1 MARRRTPELAP
12 VLSRGKHR
20 NPRKGACFMEYASLL
35 AGQKWSDHPS
45 CTHPLLAS
53 VARQVNDYTSD
64 DARARL
70 VTFIPSVI
78 GLNGNDPRVD
88 VRIAIRCAAM
98 AIPVV
103 AESRQRALAVSLLAA
118 RQVLDEL
125 GGARSEEDERL
136 LDHAASALASVPH
149 ATRWAEEFTA
159 EHRVTAKAFRKRSAP
174 AAVRVAIVGIAEAAI
189 PDADDRLHELFSTV
203 IVDCSRWLGTSGP
216 PSISGS
222 SVRAEAS
229 IGST

>member
-1 MARRRTPELAP
+1 
-12 VLSRGKHR
+12 
-20 NPRKGACFMEYASLL
+20 MEYASLL
-35 AGQKWSDHPS
+35 AGEKWSDHPN

-78 GLNGNDPRVD
+78 GLDGNDPKID

-125 GGARSEEDERL
+125 GRARSGEDDRL
-136 LDHAASALASVPH
+136 LEQAASALASVPC
-149 ATRWAEEFTA
+149 ATRWAEKFTA
-159 EHRVTAKAFRKRSAP
+159 EHHVTAEAFRKRSAP

-189 PDADDRLHELFSTV
+189 SDPDGRLHELLST
-203 IVDCSRWLGTSGP
+203 IIDDCSRWLGTSSRP
-216 PSISGS
+216 ALSGS
-222 SVRAEAS
+222 KARAEAW
-229 IGST
+229 IGPT

>member
-1 MARRRTPELAP
+1 
-12 VLSRGKHR
+12 
-20 NPRKGACFMEYASLL
+20 MEYASLL
-35 AGQKWSDHPS
+35 AGEKWSDHPG

-53 VARQVNDYTSD
+53 LARQVNDHISD

-78 GLNGNDPRVD
+78 GLKSDDPTID

-103 AESRQRALAVSLLAA
+103 AEPRQRALAVSLLVA

-125 GGARSEEDERL
+125 GKTTEEDKGL

-149 ATRWAEEFTA
+149 ATSWAEEFTA
-159 EHRVTAKAFRKRSAP
+159 EHHVTARAFRKRSAP

-189 PDADDRLHELFSTV
+189 PDADDRLHELLSTV
-203 IVDCSRWLGTSGP
+203 IADCSRSLGGSDTPALSGA
-216 PSISGS
+216 GS
-222 SVRAEAS
+222 ETLIR
-229 IGST
+229 ST

>member
-1 MARRRTPELAP
+1 
-12 VLSRGKHR
+12 
-20 NPRKGACFMEYASLL
+20 MEYASLL
-35 AGQKWSDHPS
+35 AGEKWSDHPG

-53 VARQVNDYTSD
+53 LARQVNDHISD

-78 GLNGNDPRVD
+78 GLKSDDPTID

-103 AESRQRALAVSLLAA
+103 AEPRQRALAVSLLVA

-125 GGARSEEDERL
+125 GKTTEEDKGL
-136 LDHAASALASVPH
+136 LDHAAGALASVPH
-149 ATRWAEEFTA
+149 ATSWAEEFTA
-159 EHRVTAKAFRKRSAP
+159 EHHVTARAFRKRSAP

-189 PDADDRLHELFSTV
+189 PDADDRLHELLSTV
-203 IVDCSRWLGTSGP
+203 IADCSRSLGGSDTPALSGA
-216 PSISGS
+216 GS
-222 SVRAEAS
+222 ETLIR
-229 IGST
+229 ST

>member
-1 MARRRTPELAP
+1 
-12 VLSRGKHR
+12 
-20 NPRKGACFMEYASLL
+20 MEYASLL
-35 AGQKWSDHPS
+35 AGQQWSDHPD

-70 VTFIPSVI
+70 VTLIPSVI
-78 GLNGNDPRVD
+78 GLNGDNPKID

-125 GGARSEEDERL
+125 GEARSEEDDRL
-136 LDHAASALASVPH
+136 LDRAASALASVPH
-149 ATRWAEEFTA
+149 ATTWAEEFTA
-159 EHRVTAKAFRKRSAP
+159 EHHVTAKAFRKRSAP
-174 AAVRVAIVGIAEAAI
+174 AAVRVAIVGIAEATI
-189 PDADDRLHELFSTV
+189 PDADDRLHELLSTV
-203 IVDCSRWLGTSGP
+203 IDDCSRWLGQTSTL
-216 PSISGS
+216 SISGT
-222 SVRAEAS
+222 SVRAETR
-229 IGST
+229 IGSG

>member
-1 MARRRTPELAP
+1 MALRRTPELAP
-12 VLSRGKHR
+12 VLTRGKHR

-35 AGQKWSDHPS
+35 AGEKWSDHPE

-53 VARQVNDYTSD
+53 VARQVNDHISD
-64 DARARL
+64 DARTRL

-78 GLNGNDPRVD
+78 GLNGDDPKIE

-103 AESRQRALAVSLLAA
+103 AEPRQRALAVSLLVA

-125 GGARSEEDERL
+125 GKTLTEEDNRL

-149 ATRWAEEFTA
+149 ATSWAEEFTA
-159 EHRVTAKAFRKRSAP
+159 EHQVTAKAFRKRSAP

-189 PDADDRLHELFSTV
+189 PDTDDRLHELLSTV
-203 IVDCSRWLGTSGP
+203 IADCSGSLGRPDTPAFLGA
-216 PSISGS
+216 GS
-222 SVRAEAS
+222 EAL
-229 IGST
+229 IRST